1 MCSTKEDVLITPRAF
16 ICGNDGGRTGGRGEG
31 GGGGDT
37 KHHSPMGAQSGIQ
50 LDTDTHHPKGVL

>member
-16 ICGNDGGRTGGRGEG
+16 IGGNDGTRVE

>member
-16 ICGNDGGRTGGRGEG
+16 IGGNDGTRVEG

>member
-16 ICGNDGGRTGGRGEG
+16 ICGNDGTRVEGGRGE

-37 KHHSPMGAQSGIQ
+37 KHHSPMGAPSGIQ

>member
-16 ICGNDGGRTGGRGEG
+16 IGGNDGTRVEG

-37 KHHSPMGAQSGIQ
+37 KHHSPMEAQSGIQ
-50 LDTDTHHPKGVL
+50 LDTDTHHLKRVL